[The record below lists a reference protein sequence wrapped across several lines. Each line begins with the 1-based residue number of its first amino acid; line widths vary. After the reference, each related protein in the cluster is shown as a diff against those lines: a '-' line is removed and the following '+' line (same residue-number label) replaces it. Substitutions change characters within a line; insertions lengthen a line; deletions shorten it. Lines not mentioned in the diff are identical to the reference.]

1 MAGSPAAPEVQA
13 FRLSFIKKSEEE
25 RTNEKIVF

>member
-13 FRLSFIKKSEEE
+13 FRLPFTKKSEEE